1 MAQIQ
6 IHVCCL
12 PANGILNLSW
22 ALFCR
27 QLNVSHW
34 SDSEFQVQQSLT
46 ESFSLCIGEFSLS
59 IGQSEVN
66 KPIIVPHS
74 ICLSTTC
81 MVLSAIMKNQQFH
94 LKVPAEEVS
103 LIWPVTPQETS
114 LLRTDFRGPCR
125 WVIELTG
132 FFAVTGCSRN
142 YFWSA
147 IVLVR
152 CSYVSVFL
160 QSSSLHHF
168 VIAPLRNSLTVKFR
182 K

>member
-1 MAQIQ
+1 MYGPLSNNEKSI
-6 IHVCCL
+6 L
-12 PANGILNLSW
+12 PS
-22 ALFCR
+22 
-27 QLNVSHW
+27 
-34 SDSEFQVQQSLT
+34 
-46 ESFSLCIGEFSLS
+46 
-59 IGQSEVN
+59 
-66 KPIIVPHS
+66 K
-74 ICLSTTC
+74 ST
-81 MVLSAIMKNQQFH
+81 
-94 LKVPAEEVS
+94 AEEVS
-103 LIWPVTPQETS
+103 LIWPVTPWELTS
-114 LLRTDFRGPCR
+114 LLRTDFRGPCW

-147 IVLVR
+147 IVLAP